1 MKYPNL
7 LPQQRTKILSQSIFI
22 SNNLIECFNKQFK
35 AWYKTKQ
42 GFSSFESANNLISL
56 FVFFFNFVRPHS
68 ALNGLTPAQVAGLN
82 LSKRRKREFLLVA

>member
-1 MKYPNL
+1 MYSFSDFSTLKD
-7 LPQQRTKILSQSIFI
+7 LPDVKDDI